1 MKNVHVQRKI
11 RILTSTIQSGGEIL
25 ESFFFLQM
33 PTMFIISKHQISNM
47 TIKQKTNKTHKEL
60 ILT

>member
-25 ESFFFLQM
+25 ESFFFLLSDCYVLSDFTCYKM
-33 PTMFIISKHQISNM
+33 INCT
-47 TIKQKTNKTHKEL
+47 
-60 ILT
+60 